1 MNYISIK
8 DIDNLKQWVADA
20 IKIKKN
26 PLKHKKLGKNK
37 TLGML
42 FFNPSLRTRLSTQK
56 AALNL
61 GMNVMVMNFTN
72 EGWTLEFEDGA
83 IMNQGASEHIKEA
96 AEVVSQY
103 CDIIA
108 IRAFA
113 GLTDKEKDNA
123 ETVMA
128 GFLKYATVP
137 ILNMESATGHPLQ
150 SLADAITMEEFKT
163 KHKPKVVLTWAP
175 HPRALPQAVV
185 NSFIE
190 MMQLQDADF
199 VITHPEGYEL
209 NPEITKNSK
218 IEHDQNKA
226 FENADFI
233 YAKNWSNYI
242 DYGKITN
249 SDPNW
254 TVTADKMKLTN
265 NAKFM
270 HCLPVRR
277 NVIVT
282 DEVIDS
288 DNSIV
293 MHQAN
298 NRTYSAQLVLKKMLA
313 PQPPKGEFPSNGK
326 IKKKKDGK

>member
-1 MNYISIK
+1 MNFISLK
-8 DIDNLKQWVADA
+8 DIDSLNKWVSEAL
-20 IKIKKN
+20 KIKEN
-26 PLKHKKLGKNK
+26 PLKNKKLGENK

-103 CDIIA
+103 CDVIA

-113 GLTDKEKDNA
+113 ELKDKEKDNS
-123 ETVMA
+123 EVVISS
-128 GFLKYATVP
+128 FLKHATVP
-137 ILNMESATGHPLQ
+137 IINMESATGHPLQ
-150 SLADAITMEEFKT
+150 ALADAITMEEFKPN
-163 KHKPKVVLTWAP
+163 HKPKVVLTWAP
-175 HPRALPQAVV
+175 HPKALPQAVP
-185 NSFIE
+185 NSFVE
-190 MMQLQDADF
+190 MMHLQDADF
-199 VITHPEGYEL
+199 VITHPKGYEL
-209 NPEITKNSK
+209 NPAITKDSS
-218 IEHDQNKA
+218 IEYNQYKA

-233 YAKNWSNYI
+233 YAKNWSNYNE
-242 DYGKITN
+242 YGQITN
-249 SDPNW
+249 SDSNW
-254 TVTADKMKLTN
+254 TVTADKMKMTN

-293 MHQAN
+293 MNQAN
-298 NRTYSAQLVLKKMLA
+298 NRTYSAQLVL
-313 PQPPKGEFPSNGK
+313 QK
-326 IKKKKDGK
+326 ILKDER